1 MTGCYEPRFIQEYLD
16 GELHPS
22 DARLLREHLEV
33 CPRCAAELALYRQ
46 TFEALDRMRLL
57 SPSPALTERVL
68 DRVLPSRLRRRWV
81 KTVGW
86 SYAGALALSLAAVML
101 WVSQPA
107 TRSLVVS
114 LTDELSRRLVQSLIF
129 VLNMLTFAIMSLAN
143 GWGLVTAAGQR
154 LVPLTRALV
163 SLFSNPGIQAALA
176 LAGAAC
182 VALLWWM
189 RPREKRTT
197 EEVRRVGVLG
207 F

>member
-1 MTGCYEPRFIQEYLD
+1 MTGCYEPRLIQEYLD
-16 GELHPS
+16 GELT
-22 DARLLREHLEV
+22 DADTRALREHLSV
-33 CPRCAAELALYRQ
+33 CRRCTAELGLYRR
-46 TFEALDRMRLL
+46 TFETLDRMRLW

-107 TRSLVVS
+107 ARTLVAS
-114 LTDELSRRLVQSLIF
+114 LTHELSRRLVQSLIF
-129 VLNMLTFAIMSLAN
+129 VLNALTFAIMSLAN

-154 LVPLTRALV
+154 LAPLSRALA
-163 SLFSNPGIQAALA
+163 SLFSNPGIQVALA

-182 VALLWWM
+182 VALLWWL
-189 RPREKRTT
+189 RPREKATT
-197 EEVRRVGVLG
+197 EEVHRVGVLG